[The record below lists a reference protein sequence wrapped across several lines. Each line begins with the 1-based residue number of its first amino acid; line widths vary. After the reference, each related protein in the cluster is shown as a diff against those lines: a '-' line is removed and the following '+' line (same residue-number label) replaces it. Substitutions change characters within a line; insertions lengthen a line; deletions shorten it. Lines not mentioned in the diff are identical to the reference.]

1 MHRFIEDF
9 GITPQTRV
17 LDIGGTLYNW
27 TLTPIRP
34 KLTLLNMPRAS
45 EPAPEGVDRVAADG
59 CVLPFPDGGFDV
71 VFSNSVIEH
80 LTTSE
85 RQQQFANEVARVGKR
100 FYVQTPNRWF
110 PVETHLLTPF
120 VHYLPKRWQAPL
132 VRRATVWA
140 LLTGIKGDRK
150 RFYIEHYLADVRLL
164 SRRELQALFPRATIV
179 SERFLGFGKSL
190 IARVK

>member
-1 MHRFIEDF
+1 MQRFIADF

-17 LDIGGTLYNW
+17 LDIGGTIYNW

-34 KLTLLNMPRAS
+34 RLTLLNMPRAS
-45 EPAPEGVDRVAADG
+45 EPAPEGVGRVAADG
-59 CVLPFPDGGFDV
+59 CVLPFTDGAFDV

-85 RQQQFANEVARVGKR
+85 RQQQFANEVMRVGKR
-100 FYVQTPNRWF
+100 YYVQTPNRWF

-132 VRRATVWA
+132 IRRATVWD
-140 LLTGIKGDRK
+140 LVTGIKGDRR
-150 RFYIEHYLADVRLL
+150 RFYIEHYLRDVRLL
-164 SRRELQALFPRATIV
+164 GRGEMQTLFPRATII